1 MKNVWIMIIESWYYW
16 AFKALALHALLCST
30 QKFVNNC
37 VDKAMSTA
45 EQSKGLEQ
53 GKLPRSAPFSISCF
67 AQDET
72 FKLQ

>member
-1 MKNVWIMIIESWYYW
+1 MFSEKCLINDKWKLILLG
-16 AFKALALHALLCST
+16 LALHALLCST